1 MKIRSGFVSNSSS
14 SSFIL
19 IASKELV
26 EKTLE
31 KMDEKETTAVILSC
45 GEKINLFGKECIF
58 FETFYDNGGYSNWDD
73 FAIKEEFDSEEIQ
86 KIIYDSGA
94 SYSEF
99 FGDFLNSLIKL
110 GEENKD
116 FFNHSIDF

>member
-31 KMDEKETTAVILSC
+31 KMNEKETTAVIMSS
-45 GEKINLFGKECIF
+45 GQKINLFGKECF
-58 FETFYDNGGYSNWDD
+58 VFEEFCDNGGYSNWDD
-73 FAIKEEFDSEEIQ
+73 FSIKEEFDSEEVQEIFNESDVSFYE
-86 KIIYDSGA
+86 IFSDFVDSLK
-94 SYSEF
+94 E
-99 FGDFLNSLIKL
+99 L
-110 GEENKD
+110 GKEDED
-116 FFNHSIDF
+116 FFEHSIDF